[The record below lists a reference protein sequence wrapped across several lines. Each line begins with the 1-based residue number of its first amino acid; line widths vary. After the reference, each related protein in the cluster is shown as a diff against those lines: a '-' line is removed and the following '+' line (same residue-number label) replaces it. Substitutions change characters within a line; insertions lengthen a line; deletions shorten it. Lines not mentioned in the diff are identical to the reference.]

1 LSITPIETVKP
12 PTPQAAAQPIGAIPR
27 AAPKHVQTE
36 GKATSRVTTNQG
48 FSQAT
53 RLVDLSKEVEL
64 FHTPEGRPYGTFA
77 VDGHHETYPVRSTYF
92 KDWLLSRFYKSWSY
106 APKGQELQDAIE
118 TISAKARFDGKEH
131 PVFTRV
137 AEWWGYIY
145 LDLGD
150 SKWQAVEV
158 KPSGWSI
165 VRVSP
170 VRFRRGSGMLAL
182 PEPEHGGCI
191 SSLRRFVN
199 VKEDDWILFV
209 SWLIAAFRPKGPY
222 PILGL
227 NGEQGSAKTTIC
239 RVARQLIDPFEAP
252 IRTKPPN
259 ERDLMITASN
269 SHIVTLDN
277 LSRIEQWL
285 SDALCRLA
293 TGGGLA
299 TRKLYTDEEEVIFDA
314 QRPVLLNG
322 IEEVAVKGDLLDRMV
337 TLSLPEISDEE
348 RQEEAVFWKEFE
360 AARPQILGALLSA
373 VSSALKNVP
382 TVKLEKK
389 PRMADFA
396 IWASAAEGELGFKE
410 GEFINAYTNNRKE
423 ASDIALESSP
433 VATEVYEFMRD
444 KNKWEGTFGELLA
457 SLNARVSKGSRTGRT
472 WPTSPKA
479 LSNEL
484 TRLKPNLR
492 NAGITFHR
500 LPREA
505 GRRPIR
511 LEKTRTAESQPLRLA
526 QPQADQ
532 QVLRDGSCDV
542 RRVDAIGTETAFSE
556 GSDGVT
562 VRDDQS
568 QSTHPDGPRRYIPE
582 GDKTRKSGV
591 MWWESGADDYSA
603 EEEDCA

>member
-1 LSITPIETVKP
+1 MTK
-12 PTPQAAAQPIGAIPR
+12 
-27 AAPKHVQTE
+27 
-36 GKATSRVTTNQG
+36 QG
-48 FSQAT
+48 SSQAT
-53 RLVDLSKEVEL
+53 RLVNLSRDVEL
-64 FHTPEGRPYGTFA
+64 FHTPEDRPYGTFA
-77 VDGHHETYPVRSTYF
+77 VQGHHETWSVHSTYF
-92 KDWLLSRFYKSWSY
+92 KQWLVRRFYESCKC
-106 APKGQELQDAIE
+106 APKDQELQDALE
-118 TISAKARFDGKEH
+118 TISAIAQFDGKGL

-137 AEWWGYIY
+137 AEHWGYIY

-150 SKWQAVEV
+150 SKWQAVQV
-158 KPSGWSI
+158 SPSGWSI
-165 VRVSP
+165 VSVPP
-170 VRFRRGSGMLAL
+170 VRFRRSNGMMAL
-182 PEPEHGGCI
+182 PKPELGGCI

-199 VKEDDWILFV
+199 VKEDDWVLFV

-227 NGEQGSAKTTIC
+227 NGEQGSAKTTAG
-239 RVARQLIDPFEAP
+239 RVARLLIDPFKAP
-252 IRTKPPN
+252 MRTKPRN

-299 TRKLYTDEEEVIFDA
+299 TRQLYTDEEEVIFDA

-337 TLSLPEISDEE
+337 TLSLPEISDKERREE
-348 RQEEAVFWKEFE
+348 EVFWKEFE
-360 AARPQILGALLSA
+360 EARPRILGALLSA
-373 VSSALKNVP
+373 VSAALNNVH

-396 IWASAAEGELGFKE
+396 IWVSAAECELGFKP
-410 GEFINAYTNNRKE
+410 GEFIDAYTNNRKE

-457 SLNARVSKGSRTGRT
+457 SLNARVNKGSRTGRAL
-472 WPTSPKA
+472 PVSARA

-484 TRLKPNLR
+484 TRLIPNLR

-505 GRRPIR
+505 GTGKRLIR
-511 LEKTRTAESQPLRLA
+511 LEKTPTAESQPLRLA
-526 QPQADQ
+526 QPQADHE
-532 QVLRDGSCDV
+532 VLRDGSCDV
-542 RRVDAIGTETAFSE
+542 RRDDVGRTEAAFSE
-556 GSDGVT
+556 GCDGVT

-568 QSTHPDGPRRYIPE
+568 QSTHPDGPKRYIPE
-582 GDKTRKSGV
+582 GDKTRN
-591 MWWESGADDYSA
+591 SGAMCKPGPYDNSTQGVGGGA
-603 EEEDCA
+603 

>member
-1 LSITPIETVKP
+1 
-12 PTPQAAAQPIGAIPR
+12 
-27 AAPKHVQTE
+27 
-36 GKATSRVTTNQG
+36 
-48 FSQAT
+48 
-53 RLVDLSKEVEL
+53 VDLSKDVEL
-64 FHTPEGRPYGTFA
+64 FHTPEDTPYGTFA
-77 VDGHHETYPVRSTYF
+77 VDGHHETWPVLSTHF
-92 KDWLLSRFYKSWSY
+92 KKWLRRRFYESWKS
-106 APKGQELQDAIE
+106 APKGQELQDALE
-118 TISAKARFDGKEH
+118 TISAIAQFEGKEL

-137 AEWWGYIY
+137 AEHWGNIY

-150 SKWQAVEV
+150 PIWQAAEV
-158 KPSGWSI
+158 TPSGWSI
-165 VRVSP
+165 VSVPP
-170 VRFRRGSGMLAL
+170 VRFRRGSGMLDL
-182 PEPEHGGCI
+182 PKPEHGGSI

-222 PILGL
+222 PILCL
-227 NGEQGSAKTTIC
+227 NGEQGSGKTTAA
-239 RVARQLIDPFEAP
+239 RVARKLIDPFKAP

-299 TRKLYTDEEEVIFDA
+299 TRKLYTDEEETIFDA

-322 IEEVAVKGDLLDRMV
+322 IEEVAVRGDLLDRMV
-337 TLSLPEISDEE
+337 ILSLPEISDEK
-348 RQEEAVFWKEFE
+348 RREEEVFWREFE
-360 AARPQILGALLSA
+360 AEKPMILGSLLSA
-373 VSSALKNVP
+373 VSAALNNVRK
-382 TVKLEKK
+382 VKLEKK

-396 IWASAAEGELGFKE
+396 TWASAAECEFGFKE
-410 GEFINAYTNNRKE
+410 GEFIAAYTNNRKE

-457 SLNARVSKGSRTGRT
+457 SLNARVSKGSRTGRA
-472 WPTSPKA
+472 WPTSAKA

-484 TRLKPNLR
+484 TRLIPNLR

-500 LPREA
+500 LPRKP

-511 LEKTRTAESQPLRLA
+511 LEKTRTADSQPYQLA

-532 QVLRDGSCDV
+532 EVPRDGSCDV
-542 RRVDAIGTETAFSE
+542 RRDDAIGTETAFSE
-556 GSDGVT
+556 GRDGVT

-591 MWWESGADDYSA
+591 MYMPGPNDYLA
-603 EEEDCA
+603 EEDEEWY